1 MHNINTIHGVM
12 VKIRVE
18 MIMYNKRLERTFQQ
32 TKFNIIDKEFDEILW
47 LQIILLKFLLL
58 QIN

>member
-12 VKIRVE
+12 VKFRVE
-18 MIMYNKRLERTFQQ
+18 IIIYNKRLERTFQQ
-32 TKFNIIDKEFDEILW
+32 TKFNLMNKEFYEIIW
-47 LQIILLKFLLL
+47 LQIVLLKFLLL

>member
-1 MHNINTIHGVM
+1 MYNIYTIHGVM

-32 TKFNIIDKEFDEILW
+32 TNFTS
-47 LQIILLKFLLL
+47 
-58 QIN
+58 

>member
-18 MIMYNKRLERTFQQ
+18 MIMYNKLLERTFQQ
-32 TKFNIIDKEFDEILW
+32 QN
-47 LQIILLKFLLL
+47 
-58 QIN
+58 